1 MIYVMNDYELIYLIR
16 QHDQIAFSYLIDKYS
31 RLIWKNVHL
40 LELSKGDS
48 EDFYQEG
55 LMMLVKAVNTFN
67 ERYNKTFTR
76 YFELILKRK
85 FYALKRRLPD
95 YVLYDNYSFQK
106 GVTFIEEE
114 APDLSFRSEIERI
127 VYEDY
132 FIAGVPV
139 PEIAL
144 STGFDRKKIYNT
156 IFRVRNK
163 LKSML

>member
-16 QHDQIAFSYLIDKYS
+16 QHDQTALRYMIRKYS

-40 LELSKGDS
+40 MNLKGTDN

-76 YFELILKRK
+76 YFEMILKRK
-85 FYALKRRLPD
+85 FYRLKRRLPD
-95 YVLYDNYSFQK
+95 YVLYDNFDFHK
-106 GVTFIEEE
+106 GSTYIEEE
-114 APDLSFRSEIERI
+114 APDIRFHSELEQI

-132 FIAGVPV
+132 FVAGHPV
-139 PEIAL
+139 QDITIK
-144 STGFDRKKIYNT
+144 TGFDRKKIYNT
-156 IFRVRNK
+156 IFRVRKK
-163 LKSML
+163 LKSVL